1 MTKMSFNWAVGRT
14 AKPISTRGADYA
26 HQSTTSPQGFS
37 DLTKGLIPNT
47 THAAYLRWSYFWRA
61 LIKKFHYICLILK
74 FSKMISVKENT
85 YVNLLDLQKNIKRE
99 RNRIFNITPS
109 KVYGTLL
116 NYFFRSKEST
126 PCQQKNAYPLKKNYE

>member
-1 MTKMSFNWAVGRT
+1 MSFNWAVGRT

-74 FSKMISVKENT
+74 DDSCKRKYLCQFIRPAKEH
-85 YVNLLDLQKNIKRE
+85 KKR
-99 RNRIFNITPS
+99 
-109 KVYGTLL
+109 
-116 NYFFRSKEST
+116 
-126 PCQQKNAYPLKKNYE
+126 KK